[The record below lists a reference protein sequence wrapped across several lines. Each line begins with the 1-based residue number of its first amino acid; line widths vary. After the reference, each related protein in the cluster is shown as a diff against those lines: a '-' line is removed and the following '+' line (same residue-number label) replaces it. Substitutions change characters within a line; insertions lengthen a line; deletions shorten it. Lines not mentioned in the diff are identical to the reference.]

1 MPDNIGGDE
10 GIGDECLGDQPRR
23 SESTTP
29 KAEQMSSANSITR
42 GGGVTAVADLI
53 SSKSGAL
60 EITLVGLLEDLEQ
73 AP

>member
-1 MPDNIGGDE
+1 MPDDIGGGD

-29 KAEQMSSANSITR
+29 KEEQMSSANSITC

-60 EITLVGLLEDLEQ
+60 GITLGGLLEDLEQ
-73 AP
+73 AS